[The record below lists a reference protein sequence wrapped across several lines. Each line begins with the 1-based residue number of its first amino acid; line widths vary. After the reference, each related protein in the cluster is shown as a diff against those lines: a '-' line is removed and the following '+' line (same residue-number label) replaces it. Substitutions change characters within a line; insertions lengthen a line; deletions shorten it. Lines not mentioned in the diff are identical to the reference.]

1 MVTAAKRYYRLIA
14 LVAAWAMPAG
24 ASYAQVA
31 PGAVFP
37 SLSLAMPD
45 GVRTLETTG
54 KVLIVDFWAS
64 WCAPCNASF
73 PALSRLS
80 EKYAGSG
87 LIIVGVGVDDSP
99 SAYSAFVA
107 RFKPPFATV
116 HDSRHMLVS
125 AVQVPTMPTSYV
137 VDRAGRVRFI
147 HEGYHG
153 AQTEHALA
161 REIETL
167 LGEKATAP

>member
-1 MVTAAKRYYRLIA
+1 MVTAPTRYNRLIA
-14 LVAAWAMPAG
+14 IVAAWAMLAG
-24 ASYAQVA
+24 ALNAQVA

-37 SLSLAMPD
+37 SLSLAVPD
-45 GVRTLETTG
+45 GVRTPETSG

-73 PALSRLS
+73 PSLSRLN
-80 EKYAGSG
+80 EKYADRG
-87 LIIVGVGVDDSP
+87 LAIIGVGVDDSP

-107 RFKPPFATV
+107 RLKPPFATI

-137 VDRAGRVRFI
+137 VDRTGKVRFI

-161 REIETL
+161 REVEML
-167 LGEKATAP
+167 LSEKAMAP